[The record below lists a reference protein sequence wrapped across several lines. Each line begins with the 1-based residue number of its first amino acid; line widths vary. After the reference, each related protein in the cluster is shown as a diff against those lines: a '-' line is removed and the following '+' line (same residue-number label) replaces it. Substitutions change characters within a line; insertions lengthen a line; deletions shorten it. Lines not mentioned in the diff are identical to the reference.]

1 MLVETIAALRK
12 GRPRLVAI
20 GASAGALEALGA
32 LLPPLPADLPV
43 PIVVVVHVPPDRPN
57 VLSAHFASITVLPV
71 VDVEDKMPLKPG
83 YLYVAPSDYHVLV
96 ERGLTA
102 ALSSDEPVLH
112 SRPSIDVLFES
123 VADACGAHGLGILLS
138 GANADGA
145 KGLTRMRDVG
155 AMTWVQR
162 PETAAMPVMPQA
174 ALDLAPHPTLPPD
187 VMGRSLAG
195 WGHRHA

>member
-1 MLVETIAALRK
+1 MQADIISALRK
-12 GRPRLVAI
+12 GRPELVAI

-32 LLPPLPADLPV
+32 LLPPLPVALPV
-43 PIVVVVHVPPDRPN
+43 PVVVVVHVPPDRPN
-57 VLSAHFASITVLPV
+57 VLSAHFASISALPV
-71 VDVEDKMPLKPG
+71 LEVEDKMPLKSG
-83 YLYVAPSDYHVLV
+83 YLYVAPSDYHLLV

-102 ALSSDEPVLH
+102 ALSSDAPVCY

-123 VADACGAHGLGILLS
+123 VADACGPHALGILLS

-145 KGLTRMRDVG
+145 QGLARMRNVG
-155 AMTWVQR
+155 AMTWVQQ

-187 VMGRSLAG
+187 VMGRSLAA